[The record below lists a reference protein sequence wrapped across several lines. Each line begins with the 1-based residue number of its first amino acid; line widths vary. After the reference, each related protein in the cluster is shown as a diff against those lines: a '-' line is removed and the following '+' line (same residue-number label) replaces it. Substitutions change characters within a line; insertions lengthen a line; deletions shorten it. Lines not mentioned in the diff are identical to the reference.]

1 MKKTQGKVI
10 LAGAGPGDWGL
21 VTLKAKEALG
31 QAEAVVYDWL
41 VNPELLSFAPKAQK
55 IFVGK
60 KGGTHYK
67 EQSEINQILL
77 KLARQGKWVVRLK
90 GGDPFIFGRGGEEAS
105 FLVRHRIPFEVIPGV
120 SAGIGAPAYAGI
132 PLTDRRWAS
141 QVTFI
146 TGHEDPTKES
156 SSVDWKKLSQIGGTL
171 VSFMG
176 VRNLPQIVK
185 NLLQAGKSS
194 KTPAA
199 VIEWGT
205 LPEQRV
211 IVGTLSDIV
220 QKARKARIESPAL
233 TVIGEVVRLRNKL
246 AWFPPK
252 QSLQGKTVV
261 VTRARAQASELTRQ
275 LQEKGAEVIE
285 FPTIQ
290 IEPPRDPREIDREI
304 NRLQQYD
311 WVVFTSTN
319 GVHFFFERVK
329 KLKKDA
335 RIFSG
340 VQIAAIGEAT
350 AKALEVQGLTPDLI
364 PCDFTSHTLFEALEE
379 RNAIQ
384 GKKFLLARAD
394 IAPRDLREALEKKGA
409 AVTEIEAYRTKRSG
423 ADSKGLLDSL
433 QKGKID
439 YVTFTSSS
447 TVQNFFDPI
456 PKALRK
462 KLRSKLISIGPVT
475 SKTLRQYGFRPTREA
490 KIHTIEGLVTALLN
504 GRKAKGVRPLL
515 RKK

>member
-1 MKKTQGKVI
+1 MKKLQSKVI
-10 LAGAGPGDWGL
+10 LAGAGPGDLGL
-21 VTLKAKEALG
+21 ITLKAKEALG
-31 QAEAVVYDWL
+31 HSDVVVYDWL

-67 EQSEINQILL
+67 AQSEINQILL
-77 KLARQGKWVVRLK
+77 KLARQGKLVVRLK

-105 FLVRHRIPFEVIPGV
+105 FLVRHKIPFEVIPGV
-120 SAGIGAPAYAGI
+120 SAGIGVPAYAGI

-176 VRNLPQIVK
+176 VKNLPQIVK

-220 QKARKARIESPAL
+220 NKTKSAGIESPAL
-233 TVIGEVVRLRNKL
+233 TVIGEVVRLRKEL
-246 AWFPPK
+246 AWFEKKP
-252 QSLQGKTVV
+252 LQGKTVV

-275 LQEKGAEVIE
+275 LREKGAEVIE

-290 IEPPRDPREIDREI
+290 IEPPSDPHQIDREI
-304 NRLQQYD
+304 NRLRQYD

-340 VQIAAIGEAT
+340 IQIAAIGEAT
-350 AKALEVQGLTPDLI
+350 AKALEAQGLTPDLI
-364 PCDFTSHTLFEALEE
+364 PCDFTSHALFEALEK
-379 RNAIQ
+379 RNAVQ

-394 IAPRDLREALEKKGA
+394 IAPRDLKEALEKKGA
-409 AVTEIEAYRTKRSG
+409 TVTEIEAYRTKRSAG
-423 ADSKGLLDSL
+423 GSLGLLDSL
-433 QKGKID
+433 RKGKID

-447 TVQNFFDPI
+447 TVQNFFDPL
-456 PKALRK
+456 PKAFRK
-462 KLRSKLISIGPVT
+462 KLRSELISIGPVT
-475 SKTLRQYGFRPTREA
+475 TKTLRQYGFRPTKEA
-490 KIHTIEGLVTALLN
+490 KIHTIEGLVDALIN
-504 GRKAKGVRPLL
+504 GGGKHS
-515 RKK
+515 